1 LSFYALPMIDG
12 FFILPRK
19 MEVSTSYLYHAL

>member
-1 LSFYALPMIDG
+1 MIDG